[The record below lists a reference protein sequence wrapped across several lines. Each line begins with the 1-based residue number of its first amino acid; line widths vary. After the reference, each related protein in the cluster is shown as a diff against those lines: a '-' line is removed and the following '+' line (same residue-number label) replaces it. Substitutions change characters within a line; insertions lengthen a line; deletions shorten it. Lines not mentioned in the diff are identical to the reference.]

1 MRLLFSHCFQ
11 RQTLQREIQGVD
23 VYLQT
28 VGSGVYTAL
37 GDCAALGRTLELG
50 PLGPPDLIHI
60 LGDEQ
65 PNRVTLT
72 VMIAILM
79 DMSVHERQAL
89 MITYPFLQMREPK
102 LRKVAYLVQGHA
114 DLPDQRPHS

>member
-11 RQTLQREIQGVD
+11 RQMLQREIQGVD

-37 GDCAALGRTLELG
+37 GDCAVLGRTLELG

-65 PNRVTLT
+65 PNRVTLM

-79 DMSVHERQAL
+79 DVGIHETGSDGNIPIFTAER
-89 MITYPFLQMREPK
+89 TET
-102 LRKVAYLVQGHA
+102 
-114 DLPDQRPHS
+114 